1 MKGVFWEETRLADR
15 IHIIGIGDNGAN
27 GLTQKV
33 GEIISQAEII
43 FGGERHL
50 SFFPAL
56 SARKVVVKSNLKE
69 IAEEISQNLGKKRI
83 VVLASG
89 DPLFYGIAKYL
100 MAKIPKE
107 KFEIIPYLSSMQ
119 VAFAKVKETWEDA
132 TLISL
137 HAKPIDNLL
146 EAAATSRKLG
156 IFTDEENSPARI
168 AKALLENGVDGFSAY
183 VCENLE
189 GEDER
194 ISAWDLPDL
203 VSQKF
208 SPLNVLILVKKA
220 HEPVN
225 PSLPA
230 PVASSFGIPDHQ
242 FFQRMPQ
249 KGLIT
254 KWEVRVISLARLN
267 LKGDAVLW
275 DIGAGSGSVSVEAAR
290 FSKQVVAIEKN
301 LEDCQ
306 LIAKNAERFGTKNV
320 SVVHGQAPEILEQ
333 ISEDPDSVFIGG
345 SSGSMGNILEIC
357 AKRLKPAGSI
367 VVNAAT
373 FENLS
378 EALAGLRDLRFSP
391 EVTLVQVSRSKPIL
405 DLTRLEAL
413 NPVYVIWGRKS

>member
-1 MKGVFWEETRLADR
+1 MEKDR
-15 IHIIGIGDNGAN
+15 VHIIGIGDNGAN
-27 GLTQKV
+27 GLAQKA
-33 GEIISQAEII
+33 GEIISQAEIL

-56 SARKVVVKSNLKE
+56 SARKVAVKSNLKE
-69 IAEEISQNLGKKRI
+69 VAEEISRNLGKKRI

-132 TLISL
+132 TLVSL
-137 HAKPIDNLL
+137 HAKPIENLL
-146 EAAATSRKLG
+146 EAAGTSKKLG
-156 IFTDEENSPARI
+156 IFTDEQNTPARI
-168 AKALLENGVDGFSAY
+168 AKTLLENGADGFRAY

-189 GEDER
+189 GESER
-194 ISAWDLPDL
+194 ITEWNLSDL
-203 VSQKF
+203 VRQEF

-220 HEPVN
+220 HEPAN

-230 PVASSFGIPDHQ
+230 PAVSSFGILDHQ

-254 KWEVRVISLARLN
+254 KWEVRVISLARLA
-267 LKGDAVLW
+267 LRGDSVLW
-275 DIGAGSGSVSVEAAR
+275 DIGAGSGSVSIEAAR

-301 LEDCQ
+301 LEDSQ
-306 LIAKNAERFGTKNV
+306 LIAKNAERFGAKNV

-333 ISEDPDSVFIGG
+333 ISEDPDAVFIGG
-345 SSGSMGNILEIC
+345 SAGSMKSILEIC

-378 EALAGLRDLRFSP
+378 EALTGLRELGLSP
-391 EVTLVQVSRSKPIL
+391 EVCLVQISRSKPIL

-413 NPVYVIWGRKS
+413 NPVYVIWGRKIAD